1 MVEVDGGK
9 AGLEDQQHACW
20 AAPADLLRGQVVLI
34 AHAHSHAQCHAH
46 SHAHIHVLILMLMPH
61 PKKNKQV

>member
-9 AGLEDQQHACW
+9 AGLEDARW

-46 SHAHIHVLILMLMPH
+46 SHAHIHVLILMLISH

>member
-9 AGLEDQQHACW
+9 AGLEDARW

-34 AHAHSHAQCHAH
+34 ARAHSHAQCHAH
-46 SHAHIHVLILMLMPH
+46 SHAHTHVLMLMLMP
-61 PKKNKQV
+61 PSPKNKHV

>member
-46 SHAHIHVLILMLMPH
+46 IHVLILMLMLH